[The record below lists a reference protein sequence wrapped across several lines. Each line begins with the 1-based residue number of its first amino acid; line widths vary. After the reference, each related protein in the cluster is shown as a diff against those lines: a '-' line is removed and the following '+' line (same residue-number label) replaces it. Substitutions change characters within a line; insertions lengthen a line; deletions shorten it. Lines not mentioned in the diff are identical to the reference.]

1 MNMADRTRVRAD
13 SEPTSQQVAAE
24 LRPALSLLYRRIR
37 QSRVAGDLTLP
48 ESSALGKLH
57 RHGPATGAQLA
68 KLEEIS
74 PQSIGATLRSLEA
87 KRLITRAPDPAD
99 GRRIVLSLTD
109 AGHDIVRS
117 KRTARTEQL
126 TRALTTLTP
135 EERATLLQAIP
146 LLERLGME
154 L

>member
-1 MNMADRTRVRAD
+1 MNMPDPVRHGAGAT
-13 SEPTSQQVAAE
+13 PTPQRVAAE

-37 QSRVAGDLTLP
+37 QTRAPGDLTLP
-48 ESSALGKLH
+48 ESSALGKLD

-74 PQSIGATLRSLEA
+74 PQSIGATLQSLQA
-87 KRLITRAPDPAD
+87 KQLIVRASDPDD
-99 GRRIVLSLTD
+99 GRRVVLSLTD
-109 AGHDIVRS
+109 AGRDIVHS

-126 TRALTTLTP
+126 TRALATLTP
-135 EERATLLQAIP
+135 DERAALLQAIP
-146 LLERLGME
+146 LLERLGAE